1 MSKSTTTGDIEP
13 TTCSPPKHKRQ
24 RIKNNNADDDND
36 DNDNNNDED
45 DTKINLYKGWTVPE
59 SNYQI
64 PILISTE
71 EDTITPE
78 RFYEDFIRHRR
89 PVVIRGKKLP
99 NELKNLDRWKTSNK
113 IIIDRAGD
121 EFVMVEK
128 RSHDSD
134 SFGKGDEISMNFR
147 KFMKLIEH
155 GDNMHYLTTQ
165 DVMANTD
172 GRPELM
178 AKFMKKLQGGN
189 NDTEAGNNTVNF
201 PLRPNI
207 AGNLIPQNINLWIGN
222 SKDGTSSGL
231 HHDYHDNFYIVLR
244 GIKRFRLFSPADTE
258 KMYTRC
264 PDLVKVHRN
273 GRINYKGEVTTAYGA
288 DIEAYAAAKAA
299 KAKDDAEERL
309 VKAEKGVEEGRPGA
323 QEELELAETLLDE
336 AMDAILDT
344 EMDSNVDEEEEQFHL
359 EHAKEG
365 DADGIDLDIM
375 SSSSDDDDDTNN
387 DDNIS
392 DYHSNSCHIVDKT
405 VKNPNNF
412 SKVEQSILDDD
423 EKLKQDF
430 PQILEANSA
439 FCECHAGDILYLPAS
454 WFHEVRSFSDGNS
467 SKSNNNN
474 DKNNNGHM
482 AFNYWFHPPDADNDF
497 EHPYT
502 TDFWP
507 NDFKN
512 RSA

>member
-1 MSKSTTTGDIEP
+1 MPKSTMTVDIES

-24 RIKNNNADDDND
+24 RMKNNNLDDDD
-36 DNDNNNDED
+36 DDMR
-45 DTKINLYKGWTVPE
+45 INQYQGWTVHE

-64 PILISTE
+64 PILLSTE
-71 EDTITPE
+71 EDGITPE
-78 RFYEDFIRHRR
+78 RFYNDYIRHRR

-99 NELKNLDRWKTSNK
+99 NELRNLDRWKTNNN
-113 IIIDRAGD
+113 IMTDRAGD
-121 EFVMVEK
+121 ESVMVEK

-147 KFMKLIEH
+147 TFMKLIEA

-165 DVMANTD
+165 DVMANAD

-178 AKFMKKLQGGN
+178 ATFMKKLRGSSD
-189 NDTEAGNNTVNF
+189 DTEAGTTTVAF

-264 PDLVKVHRN
+264 PELVKVHRN

-323 QEELELAETLLDE
+323 KEELELAEALLDE

-344 EMDSNVDEEEEQFHL
+344 EMDSNIDEGEEQFHL

-365 DADGIDLDIM
+365 DVDADPGGIDLDII
-375 SSSSDDDDDTNN
+375 SSSSDDDDDI
-387 DDNIS
+387 DINIIDS
-392 DYHSNSCHIVDKT
+392 HGDGCRIVDKT

-412 SKVEQSILDDD
+412 SKVEQSILDND
-423 EKLKQDF
+423 ERLKQDF

-467 SKSNNNN
+467 SSSNKS
-474 DKNNNGHM
+474 NNNGHM
-482 AFNYWFHPPDADNDF
+482 AFNYWFHPPDADDDF

-502 TDFWP
+502 TEFWP